1 MRKLSTTLCANQ
13 AELSTSYPQL
23 CQKRNISV
31 AHSSYDGLGVKVLYT
46 YRGYIFENVCQWV
59 TKLGMHKN
67 IYGKAHGC
75 HVVTNAHVI
84 NITIT
89 FFGKNAHFLRNADRA
104 KMKECDNHAELRN
117 LRKGLDK
124 QKILL

>member
-1 MRKLSTTLCANQ
+1 
-13 AELSTSYPQL
+13 
-23 CQKRNISV
+23 
-31 AHSSYDGLGVKVLYT
+31 
-46 YRGYIFENVCQWV
+46 
-59 TKLGMHKN
+59 MHKN

-89 FFGKNAHFLRNADRA
+89 FFGKNAHFLGNADRA

-124 QKILL
+124 QKKACIMRRWGDLTEGASERSSLRERKKHSVSVSERQKKWLV

>member
-1 MRKLSTTLCANQ
+1 
-13 AELSTSYPQL
+13 
-23 CQKRNISV
+23 
-31 AHSSYDGLGVKVLYT
+31 
-46 YRGYIFENVCQWV
+46 
-59 TKLGMHKN
+59 MHKN

-89 FFGKNAHFLRNADRA
+89 FFGKNAHFCVVQMREKA
-104 KMKECDNHAELRN
+104 KECDNHAGKTN
-117 LRKGLDK
+117 FKKGLDK